1 MTLSRAIA
9 LSASDRERVSEIEG
23 LAAARNVPALVG
35 RLVEPSW
42 AVRRA
47 VIAALAAVGDAA
59 VGPMIHALETERSSE
74 AKVAALVDA
83 LAASTGAPEAALEGF
98 SSSSLPAL
106 VCDAAAILGRR
117 RSAASVPTLAAWVSH
132 ADDNVAVAAMEALGR
147 IGGSAGIE
155 AVATAARSG
164 RFFRVFPAID
174 VLARSS
180 DPRAI
185 APLTDLLADPVCA
198 LEAARALGR
207 TGDLRAAAPLAR
219 LLVSANEQIVR
230 VSALALAEI
239 EDRQDADLGAKDT
252 VLPALAAIT
261 DASAVAGRIERC
273 LAGAEPAERVALC
286 RTLAWLGA
294 DSAAASLVALL
305 SAEDE
310 IAKGAALALRRL
322 GAIGQAQILQA
333 LRGGESARR
342 KLLLPLVA
350 MHFDATADVVA
361 CLDDPDPA
369 VRSAACD
376 TLGRIGNVA
385 AVPALFARLSD
396 SDPGVAQRAIGAL
409 HGLGSEETERLSLA
423 GARSGDPR
431 VRRAAVRMIG
441 YFGWPRALDT
451 LLIAVNDAD
460 ERVRDYAVQ
469 SLPFLDDARADEALF
484 ALARGESAKVRASA
498 MRALGQRER
507 DASTVDALL
516 AGLADADAWV
526 RYYACQSI
534 GRLAAKDT
542 LDRVLP
548 LLSDGAG
555 QVRVAAIEALARFA
569 DDRATD
575 ALVDAAASS
584 DADARRAALLGL
596 GIARSVRGLP
606 AISEAAQ
613 SGDVSTRLV
622 ALTAIASFAG
632 PEAEALLARGVQDAD
647 ASVRATALGFLGAR
661 SGMGSSARLIA
672 LLDDQALRDGAI
684 EALTQHAIG
693 RVPAILAALEGA
705 DTVRARLLVAALS
718 RMNRPDARAA
728 LGVAL
733 VMDRPEPRR
742 AAAAALAAVESP
754 GAAVVLARVAQ
765 SDPDAEVR
773 RLATFALTRR

>member
-1 MTLSRAIA
+1 MTLSRPIA
-9 LSASDRERVSEIEG
+9 LSASDRERVSEIDG
-23 LAAARNVPALVG
+23 LAAARNTLALLA
-35 RLVEPSW
+35 RLTDPSW

-47 VIAALAAVGDAA
+47 VVAALAALGDPA
-59 VGPMIHALETERSSE
+59 VGPMIHALETERTSE

-83 LAASTGAPEAALEGF
+83 LAASMGAPEAALEAFGRA
-98 SSSSLPAL
+98 SPPPLL
-106 VCDAAAILGRR
+106 CDAAAILGRR
-117 RSAASVPTLAAWVSH
+117 RSAASVPTLTAWALH
-132 ADDNVAVAAMEALGR
+132 EDDNVAVAAMEALGR
-147 IGGSAGIE
+147 IGGSAGLDAIG
-155 AVATAARSG
+155 TAARSG

-174 VLARSS
+174 VLARSG
-180 DPRAI
+180 DPRAV

-252 VLPALAAIT
+252 VLPALAAIA

-273 LAGAEPAERVALC
+273 LAGAEPPERVALC
-286 RTLAWLGA
+286 RVLGWLGA

-305 SAEDE
+305 SAQDE
-310 IAKGAALALRRL
+310 IARDAAHALRRL

-342 KLLLPLVA
+342 MLLLPLVA
-350 MHFDATADVVA
+350 MHFDATTHVVA
-361 CLDDPDPA
+361 CLDDPDPR

-396 SDPGVAQRAIGAL
+396 PDPGVAQRAIGAL
-409 HGLGSEETERLSLA
+409 HGLGSEETERLSLV
-423 GARSGDPR
+423 GAKSEDARI
-431 VRRAAVRMIG
+431 RRASIRMIG

-451 LLIAVNDAD
+451 LLTAVNDSD

-469 SLPFLDDARADEALF
+469 SLPFLDEARADEALF
-484 ALARGESAKVRASA
+484 ALARGESPKVRASA

-507 DASTVDALL
+507 STSTVEALL
-516 AGLADADAWV
+516 SGLADADAWV

-548 LLSDGAG
+548 LLSDAAG

-575 ALVDAAASS
+575 ALVEAAASS
-584 DADARRAALLGL
+584 DPDARRAALIGLGL
-596 GIARSVRGLP
+596 ARSARGLP
-606 AISEAAQ
+606 AISAAVG

-622 ALTAIASFAG
+622 ALTAVASFTG
-632 PEAEALLARGVQDAD
+632 PEAEALLARGLHDVD

-661 SGMGSSARLIA
+661 PGTGSSARLIA
-672 LLDDQALRDGAI
+672 LLDDDALREGAV
-684 EALTQHAIG
+684 EALTQHAPG
-693 RVPAILAALEGA
+693 RIPAILAALEEA
-705 DTVRARLLVAALS
+705 DSARARLLIAALS
-718 RMNRPDARAA
+718 RMKRPDARAA
-728 LGVAL
+728 LAVAL

-754 GAAVVLARVAQ
+754 GATVVLAQVAQ